1 MNKVILLGNLTRDI
15 EVKYSQNGTA
25 VGKSSI
31 AVNRRFKGQN
41 GEFKDE
47 TMFIELTFWGRTAEI
62 ANQYFRKGSKILIDG
77 RLVQDNWTAQ
87 DGSKKSKH
95 SISVENIDFV
105 DSKNSNNSNVNVN
118 GNGNIPEFIE
128 ENRDYN
134 SSYNYSQNKTNSYNT
149 QQTKQFPTTT
159 PASSQS
165 RYTQQAQPTQNKYN
179 TSPLQEINVDADV
192 EDMDDRV
199 PF

>member
-25 VGKSSI
+25 VGKSGI
-31 AVNRRFKGQN
+31 AVNRRIKGQN

-47 TMFIELTFWGRTAEI
+47 AMFIDLTFWGRTAEI

-77 RLVQDNWTAQ
+77 RLVLDQWTAQ

-95 SISVENIDFV
+95 TISVENINFV
-105 DSKNSNNSNVNVN
+105 ESKQSNSNV
-118 GNGNIPEFIE
+118 NGNIPEFIE
-128 ENRDYN
+128 ENNYN
-134 SSYNYSQNKTNSYNT
+134 SNSNYSQNRTNSYNT
-149 QQTKQFPTTT
+149 QETKQVPTTT
-159 PASSQS
+159 PVSSQS